1 MEHQQNISPILEAA
15 WSKFSQ
21 LDAASVKRS
30 QAFMRLRRWI
40 ATFGV
45 LATLFAIFTAIYPQG
60 YSEII
65 GLVLRVLLIL
75 SPIAASVLAAYTNKF
90 YSSGDWLIARAGAE
104 ETLKDI
110 YLYRTILQNDPSR
123 RTWLERRMGEI
134 QRSVYHGMNGELVME
149 PYKGTLPPPP
159 RFDPKYPNCDPGF
172 NDLSGEEYFTYRLE
186 NELNWHVKKVNQLQ
200 KQRIRLQVL
209 ILGSGATGAFLA
221 ALGAVD
227 NSISIWVAL
236 TASLTT
242 TFLGWEQL
250 KNLDVVVRNYSK
262 VILELSIIADHWKN
276 LEGEERT
283 QTEFYKMVDA
293 AEDILW
299 SRNVE
304 YIKAMQEA
312 LKESNLEKEASLI
325 NRVIAEQREAD
336 HRLKKSMEDSFIEHT
351 TNLLD
356 SSTTKLGETFKQ
368 TLGTLAEEA
377 SSDVVQAELAAMK
390 EAMRQMAQKIGLA
403 SSLEKIS
410 EDYENIEISADTPRG
425 VLNDILA
432 RYPKTDDVKG

>member
-1 MEHQQNISPILEAA
+1 MEKQQNVTPILEVA
-15 WSKFSQ
+15 WSKFAQ

-30 QAFMRLRRWI
+30 QSFMKLRQWI
-40 ATFGV
+40 AVFGV
-45 LATLFAIFTAIYPQG
+45 LATLFAIFTAIYPENFP
-60 YSEII
+60 EIF

-75 SPIAASVLAAYTNKF
+75 APITASVLAAYTNKF

-110 YLYRTILQNDPSR
+110 YVYRTILQNDPSR
-123 RTWLERRMGEI
+123 RIWLEERTGEI
-134 QRSVYHGMNGELVME
+134 QRSVYRGMNGELVME
-149 PYKGTLPPPP
+149 PYKGPLPPPP

-172 NDLSGEEYFTYRLE
+172 NDLTGEEYFNYRLQ
-186 NELNWHVKKVNQLQ
+186 NELNWHIKKINQLQ
-200 KQRIRLQVL
+200 KQRVRLQVL
-209 ILGSGATGAFLA
+209 ILGSGAAGAFIA

-262 VILELSIIADHWKN
+262 VILELNIISDHWKN

-283 QTEFYKMVDA
+283 QTEFYKMVEA
-293 AEDILW
+293 TEDILW

-336 HRLKKSMEDSFIEHT
+336 QRLKQSMEDSLIEHT
-351 TNLLD
+351 NKILD
-356 SSTTKLGETFKQ
+356 ASTTKLGETFEQ
-368 TLGTLAEEA
+368 SLGTLAEEA

-390 EAMRQMAQKIGLA
+390 AAVQRMAEKFGLV
-403 SSLEKIS
+403 SSLNEIS
-410 EDYENIEISADTPRG
+410 EEYEDVEINADTPRG

-432 RYPKTDDVKG
+432 RYPKTEEVKG